1 MRVRAHV
8 EAVAG
13 GEAHRPHLVEE
24 HERAYGALLD
34 GGEGAAHLEAVA
46 QVACFGHDRC
56 SYHAAMLVGHEEQ
69 GHRGAF
75 TIEREGKRLAE
86 LTYTVAGSRVI
97 LDHTSVDDSLRGT
110 GAGRELVKAAVEWAR
125 ANDRR
130 LMPLCPYARSV
141 FDKTP
146 EYRDVLA

>member
-1 MRVRAHV
+1 
-8 EAVAG
+8 
-13 GEAHRPHLVEE
+13 
-24 HERAYGALLD
+24 
-34 GGEGAAHLEAVA
+34 
-46 QVACFGHDRC
+46 
-56 SYHAAMLVGHEEQ
+56 MLVGHEAQ

-97 LDHTSVDDSLRGT
+97 LDHTNVEDELRGT
-110 GAGRELVKAAVEWAR
+110 GAGRELVRAAVEWAR

-130 LMPLCPYARSV
+130 LMPLCRSV